1 VGDFLALSKED
12 SVIEGSKFVRTKK
25 YFQTRNMIIREFIR
39 LLVNDKLFGRISN
52 IKKYIFLYLVIS
64 IEILEEAR
72 KLAQV
77 ERVLPQERRKLR
89 VYF

>member
-1 VGDFLALSKED
+1 M
-12 SVIEGSKFVRTKK
+12 IEGSKFVRTKK

>member
-1 VGDFLALSKED
+1 MGDFLALSKED